1 MGTNVNPEDFANLYE
16 NVYKDMYRFAL
27 YTLGH
32 KQDAE
37 DVVSET
43 VVDAYKGFGRLRNK
57 EAFRPW
63 IFKILTVKCKRKL
76 KEYINRTVDLP
87 PDLSLPNSMEED
99 LLIRQEFFNLSEEE
113 RLIISM
119 HIFGGY
125 SSKETGRILH
135 MNHNTVRSRESRAL
149 EKMRARLES

>member
-1 MGTNVNPEDFANLYE
+1 MDTNINPGDFADLYGKF
-16 NVYKDMYRFAL
+16 YKDMYRFAL

-43 VVDAYKGFGRLRNK
+43 VIDAYKGFSRLRNK
-57 EAFRPW
+57 ESFRPW

-76 KEYINRTVDLP
+76 KGYIHRTVELP
-87 PDLSLPNSMEED
+87 PDLSGESSMEKD
-99 LLIRQEFFNLSEEE
+99 LLVRQEFFRLSEEE

-135 MNHNTVRSRESRAL
+135 MNHNTIRSRESRAL
-149 EKMRARLES
+149 EKMRAGLES